1 MAETIFSEMSRLALD
16 YPARRVDVVFERCQR
31 ILDDRDIVTAAGQV
45 IDIRMIVVQQIL
57 LYEVKMITAGGV
69 VSNLYFI
76 AQNGQQVAVY

>member
-1 MAETIFSEMSRLALD
+1 VVQHPDALGAIANQQAI
-16 YPARRVDVVFERCQR
+16 PM
-31 ILDDRDIVTAAGQV
+31 DDLMRIVTRIAAGQV
-45 IDIRMIVVQQIL
+45 IDVRMIVVQQIL